1 MPRARS
7 RGSDRALR
15 RGDDQSA
22 GEGCSGGAGR
32 CDPPHRPPRARV
44 TRRPQ
49 RRARGLQGPRG
60 RAGVPRPGR
69 ARPRARDRGPARG
82 PAALVRDPAAGR
94 RGLHQR
100 GTRTCGNLGPH
111 LTCTAKRHPAR
122 SGTAQGER
130 MSTDR
135 LLGAPIA
142 GPGSGSPL
150 SGPGVTAPSLSGASS
165 RFLSDILVE
174 LGFVTETHADE
185 AVQTA
190 RNPGQPT
197 PEKVLLA
204 SGGISEDQLA
214 RALAERYGLEHIDLV
229 EFPVDTSAAGLLRK
243 TAAKR
248 YLAAPVGFADDGA
261 LVLAVADPGD
271 ALGLSDIAVMT
282 KLAVRPAVAAR
293 SQIVKLLDTLAFM
306 EEPAPGESRSLSTVI
321 VPPDDSASGDPP
333 AADGGEPVP
342 VDAPAPA
349 APDEATE
356 KELARLREELDLAL
370 VARDQAEVEAAS
382 TGRHAE
388 SAAQRER
395 EETLEALRAEH
406 ERILATSE
414 HAAEEALRAERTSAQ
429 QALASLRANH
439 EEALAELRSE
449 HQAAIAELKAAHGE
463 AVEGLKATHDH
474 ELRAERARRVE
485 EVEAERARTAA
496 AIDAERERTDKEL
509 EALRKRAGAALEEE
523 QARHE
528 QALADE
534 QARHEQALDDQRARH
549 EAALELAAAGSPD
562 DAERLKR
569 LERELAVARDQT
581 ELTADADRRA
591 EGARAALSALR
602 DESERQAQVHALTER
617 ELRAELKK
625 LRAELPE
632 ASHK

>member
-1 MPRARS
+1 MS
-7 RGSDRALR
+7 SD
-15 RGDDQSA
+15 
-22 GEGCSGGAGR
+22 
-32 CDPPHRPPRARV
+32 P
-44 TRRPQ
+44 
-49 RRARGLQGPRG
+49 
-60 RAGVPRPGR
+60 
-69 ARPRARDRGPARG
+69 
-82 PAALVRDPAAGR
+82 
-94 RGLHQR
+94 
-100 GTRTCGNLGPH
+100 
-111 LTCTAKRHPAR
+111 
-122 SGTAQGER
+122 
-130 MSTDR
+130 

-142 GPGSGSPL
+142 GPGNGSPL
-150 SGPGVTAPSLSGASS
+150 SGAGVTAPSLNPASS

-174 LGFVTETHADE
+174 LGFVSEVKADE

-204 SGGISEDQLA
+204 TGAISEDQLA
-214 RALAERYGLEHIDLV
+214 RALAERYGLEHIDLA

-293 SQIVKLLDTLAFM
+293 SQIVKLLDTLVFM

-321 VPPDDSASGDPP
+321 VPPDDAFAGAAPE
-333 AADGGEPVP
+333 ADGGEPLAVE
-342 VDAPAPA
+342 VSAPA
-349 APDEATE
+349 APDEALE
-356 KELARLREELDLAL
+356 RELARLREELALAL
-370 VARDQAEVEAAS
+370 VERDQAQAEAAS
-382 TGRHAE
+382 TGKHAE

-395 EETLEALRAEH
+395 EEALEALRAEH
-406 ERILATSE
+406 ERVLATSE
-414 HAAEEALRAERTSAQ
+414 HAAEEALRAERASAQ

-439 EEALAELRSE
+439 EEAIAELKSE
-449 HQAAIAELKAAHGE
+449 REAAIAELKAAHEE
-463 AVEGLKATHDH
+463 AVEGLKAGHDE

-496 AIDAERERTDKEL
+496 AIDAERERAEKEL
-509 EALRKRAGAALEEE
+509 KALRKRGETALEEE
-523 QARHE
+523 QARNEQAFAEEQGRNE

-534 QARHEQALDDQRARH
+534 QARHA
-549 EAALELAAAGSPD
+549 AALKEERTRLESELETARESAAAFSPE
-562 DAERLKR
+562 DAERVKQ
-569 LERELAVARDQT
+569 LERELAEARDRI

-591 EGARAALSALR
+591 EAARAALSALR

-617 ELRAELKK
+617 ELKAELER